1 MNSDRIAPSFN
12 MAFEAFQ
19 GLLFGYPDPLIT
31 RETINGIPYA
41 SALLKIGKGSNG
53 LIILESVSGNQ
64 YTWVSR
70 DKVFLVTVGGRIQK
84 TVGLPNNLT
93 DLRSLKQTF
102 EDLIEEPNGVYNYF
116 AYYSYEQPNLT
127 DLKVNVSLVNKGTQE
142 VEILGEVRNLILFEE
157 KISNDVIRWSE
168 TNLYWVDPKDYFVW
182 KSVQHISPKLPAF
195 KLQITKR
202 PGV

>member
-1 MNSDRIAPSFN
+1 M
-12 MAFEAFQ
+12 
-19 GLLFGYPDPLIT
+19 IT
-31 RETINGIPYA
+31 RETINNIPYA
-41 SALLKIGKGSNG
+41 SALLKIGKGSSG
-53 LIILESVSGNQ
+53 LIILESVSDNQ

-70 DKVFLVTVGGRIQK
+70 DRVYLVTVEGRIQK
-84 TVGLPNNLT
+84 TAGLPNNLT
-93 DLRSLKQTF
+93 DLKSLEQTF
-102 EDLIEEPNGVYNYF
+102 EDLIKKPDTVFNYF

-127 DLKVNVSLVNKGTQE
+127 DLKVNVSLVNKGSQE

-157 KISNDVIRWSE
+157 KISNDVIRWKE

>member
-1 MNSDRIAPSFN
+1 MNSGRIAPSFN
-12 MAFEAFQ
+12 IALEAFQ
-19 GLLFGYPDPLIT
+19 GTIFGYPDPLIT
-31 RETINGIPYA
+31 RETINNIPYA
-41 SALLKIGKGSNG
+41 SALLKIGKGSSG

-70 DKVFLVTVGGRIQK
+70 DRVYLVTVEGRIQK
-84 TVGLPNNLT
+84 TAGLPNNLT
-93 DLRSLKQTF
+93 DLKSLKQTF
-102 EDLIEEPNGVYNYF
+102 EGLIKKPDKVFNYF
-116 AYYSYEQPNLT
+116 AYYSYEKPNLT
-127 DLKVNVSLVNKGTQE
+127 DLKVNVSLVNKGSQE

-157 KISNDVIRWSE
+157 KISNDIIRWSE

>member
-1 MNSDRIAPSFN
+1 MNSSRIAPSFN
-12 MAFEAFQ
+12 IALEAFQ
-19 GLLFGYPDPLIT
+19 GAIFGYPDPLIT
-31 RETINGIPYA
+31 RETINNIPYA
-41 SALLKIGKGSNG
+41 SALLKIGKGSSG

-70 DKVFLVTVGGRIQK
+70 DRVYLVTVEGRIQK
-84 TVGLPNNLT
+84 TAGLPNNLT
-93 DLRSLKQTF
+93 DLKSLKQTF
-102 EDLIEEPNGVYNYF
+102 EGLIKKPDTVFNYF

-127 DLKVNVSLVNKGTQE
+127 DLKVNVSLVNKGSQE

-157 KISNDVIRWSE
+157 KISNDVIRWKE